1 MPSCSAWRSP
11 PPDSPRRCRRTSRT
25 ASPAPERCRSGRPQ
39 SAMWRRTAGPST
51 PAPPKSGRPP
61 RRRRSKPSAG
71 PGSRGARCPGAGESE
86 SLLRSCSSSLWR
98 FPPATRRSGRAP
110 ACRRP
115 RICRQRTRRTTPF
128 CATSRCCP
136 AETTGPARET
146 PSSPTRAPP
155 FARRTG
161 CESPPEDTPGWG
173 PRRSVGARPGGAG
186 FSGREVVETAAA
198 CRRDRPLRRPIPGHR
213 KDLREVAHAAHRP
226 EGRPREEAARSAV
239 VDGRPGGRSPH
250 RREGDRSGG
259 ERAGGAPESPGVDD
273 PGHEADPEARA
284 VGATSADAAG
294 DARAPDDGEG
304 GPPGRL
310 PPPRR
315 PPPGAAEGVPRRL
328 GLRYDRPVDR
338 AARERIADYVKPLAL
353 GLDGGTHFG
362 DVRRAIAAALRIGR
376 GREGL
381 DADLLFLLAAFSGQ
395 EKWVSRMGHRSRTE
409 LFLAA
414 EGVPRRTIAALF
426 RSLGR
431 FDTDPRTPE
440 EEIVHDAVRLD
451 RLGAYGVARLL
462 AEGYRERLDLLEM
475 AAEIDEAVRTELRT
489 PQGQGMA
496 NDRRATMQE
505 FAARL
510 RAEYREFDE
519 SAIG

>member
-1 MPSCSAWRSP
+1 M
-11 PPDSPRRCRRTSRT
+11 
-25 ASPAPERCRSGRPQ
+25 
-39 SAMWRRTAGPST
+39 
-51 PAPPKSGRPP
+51 
-61 RRRRSKPSAG
+61 
-71 PGSRGARCPGAGESE
+71 
-86 SLLRSCSSSLWR
+86 
-98 FPPATRRSGRAP
+98 
-110 ACRRP
+110 
-115 RICRQRTRRTTPF
+115 
-128 CATSRCCP
+128 
-136 AETTGPARET
+136 
-146 PSSPTRAPP
+146 
-155 FARRTG
+155 
-161 CESPPEDTPGWG
+161 
-173 PRRSVGARPGGAG
+173 
-186 FSGREVVETAAA
+186 
-198 CRRDRPLRRPIPGHR
+198 
-213 KDLREVAHAAHRP
+213 
-226 EGRPREEAARSAV
+226 
-239 VDGRPGGRSPH
+239 
-250 RREGDRSGG
+250 
-259 ERAGGAPESPGVDD
+259 
-273 PGHEADPEARA
+273 
-284 VGATSADAAG
+284 
-294 DARAPDDGEG
+294 
-304 GPPGRL
+304 
-310 PPPRR
+310 
-315 PPPGAAEGVPRRL
+315 
-328 GLRYDRPVDR
+328 DR
-338 AARERIADYVKPLAL
+338 AARERIADYVKPLAV
-353 GLDGGTHFG
+353 GLDGVTNFG

-489 PQGQGMA
+489 PQAQEMA